1 MNMSKEPEGLQAKT
15 RMYTLKTK
23 NTIIREINMK
33 TDKWK
38 RFMFADRR
46 NGS

>member
-1 MNMSKEPEGLQAKT
+1 MSKEPEGLQAK
-15 RMYTLKTK
+15 MYTLKKT